1 MPLERIYDL
10 ENEFRQ
16 VSARIAKAPNFAKFA
31 TLHRRRNRVFVEA
44 HEIVHQLN
52 IPEPRGCNF
61 HSQTGVK

>member
-1 MPLERIYDL
+1 MLLEPSFNFKY
-10 ENEFRQ
+10 EFRQ
-16 VSARIAKAPNFAKFA
+16 VSAQIARALNFAELA
-31 TLHRRRNRVFVEA
+31 TLNQRRNEIVVEA